1 MDQFLQIFMVA
12 FLLALMFTP
21 VAIKI
26 APKIGAIDIPKD
38 NRRMHTKAMPR
49 FGGIAIFIGTT
60 AALLLFFPKTPW
72 LTGVIIGGTLM
83 FLTGVVDDLRG
94 LPAKVKL
101 LCQILCAGILFFF
114 DVRISFMTKPFDD
127 GFFYLPWAL
136 SLFVTILWVVG
147 ITNTINL
154 IDGLD
159 GLAAGVA
166 FIASLAIAYTASLH
180 GRPDVCMALLAVGGG
195 ALGFLPF
202 NFNPAKIFMG
212 DAGALFL
219 GFMLAA
225 FSLQSAMKSVTVVA
239 TVAPVLVLAIPIFDT
254 AFAILRR
261 IINKRPIMEADKG
274 HLHHRIMAFGLG
286 QKRAVLT
293 LYGISGIMGV
303 AAILIS
309 RDLILE
315 SSLLVLIAAVFI
327 YVFLTNHTAAE
338 RGISPISEKES
349 GAAPVG
355 QELLVKTEQVSE
367 QDIAEGVDAISEKAK
382 KGQELS

>member
-1 MDQFLQIFMVA
+1 MNQFLQVFGVA
-12 FLLALMFTP
+12 FLLALVFTP

-49 FGGIAIFIGTT
+49 FGGIAIFIGTI
-60 AALLLFFPKTPW
+60 ASLLLFFPKTPW
-72 LTGVIIGGTLM
+72 LTGVIIGGSLM
-83 FLTGVVDDLRG
+83 FLTGVVDDLKG

-101 LCQILCAGILFFF
+101 LCQIVSASALFFF
-114 DVRISFMTKPFDD
+114 DVRISILTKPFDD
-127 GFFYLPWAL
+127 GFFYLPWAV
-136 SLFVTILWVVG
+136 SLIVTILWIVG

-166 FIASLAIAYTASLH
+166 FIASISIAYTASLLQ
-180 GRPDVCMALLAVGGG
+180 RPDVAMALLAVAGG

-225 FSLQSAMKSVTVVA
+225 LSLQSAMKSVTVVA
-239 TVAPVLVLAIPIFDT
+239 TIAPVLVLAIPIFDT

-303 AAILIS
+303 AAVLIS
-309 RDLILE
+309 RDLLLE
-315 SSLLVLIAAVFI
+315 SSLLVIIAAVFI
-327 YVFLTNHTAAE
+327 YVFLTNQVVAQNVPTQEPGTQEVGDSGDGLLMNAHQRE
-338 RGISPISEKES
+338 SEENREEDNS
-349 GAAPVG
+349 
-355 QELLVKTEQVSE
+355 VK
-367 QDIAEGVDAISEKAK
+367 
-382 KGQELS
+382 